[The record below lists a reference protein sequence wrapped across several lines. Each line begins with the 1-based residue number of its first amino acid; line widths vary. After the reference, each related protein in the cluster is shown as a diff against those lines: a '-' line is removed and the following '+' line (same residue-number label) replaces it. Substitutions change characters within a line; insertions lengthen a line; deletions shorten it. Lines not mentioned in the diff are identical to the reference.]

1 MEDFMASQTL
11 HGCFGWTSRVLFIAF
26 VAAFAPLSG
35 AANPASEKPAPFA
48 AVVKTV
54 PEIGATDVR
63 PSLDEISVTFNR
75 DMDTDGMSW
84 TGGGEEFPTVD
95 KSREARWIDAR
106 TCVLPVR
113 LMKGKFYRVGVNAKS
128 YQNFKSAD
136 GTPAAHAV
144 ISFAT
149 EGAKRSVARKALVP
163 EIVELSP
170 EDGAEGVDPSTKSIS
185 VTFNTRMAGGMSWV
199 KSDGPFPGIESG
211 RATWSKDG
219 KACTLPVELQPGET
233 YKLSLNGSHAI
244 NFQSDDGVPVAV
256 TLWSFTT
263 KAE

>member
-1 MEDFMASQTL
+1 MASQTL
-11 HGCFGWTSRVLFIAF
+11 HGCFGWSARVLFASF
-26 VAAFAPLSG
+26 VAAFAPLAG
-35 AANPASEKPAPFA
+35 AANPANEKPSPFA
-48 AVVKTV
+48 TVVKTV
-54 PEIGATDVR
+54 PEIGATDVS
-63 PSLDEISVTFNR
+63 PSLDGISVTFDR
-75 DMDTDGMSW
+75 DMNTGGMSW

-95 KSREARWIDAR
+95 KSREAKWIDAR

-113 LMKGKFYRVGVNAKS
+113 LTKGKFYRVGVNAKS

-163 EIVELSP
+163 EIVKLSP
-170 EDGAEGVDPSTKSIS
+170 EDGAEGVDPSTKSIA

-199 KSDGPFPGIESG
+199 KSDGAFPGTESG
-211 RATWSKDG
+211 RAAWSKDG
-219 KACTLPVELQPGET
+219 KTCTLPVELQPGET
-233 YKLSLNGSHAI
+233 YKLSLNGSHAV
-244 NFQSDDGVPVAV
+244 NFQSDDGVPAAV